1 MPISEQTDPR
11 PDEIFAELTSRAD
24 PEISEQLSRFFKT
37 GPGEYGEGDRFRGI
51 RVPVLRKTAKRYRR
65 ASRNT
70 LMALLDS
77 EFHEDRMLAVLIM
90 LERFGRE
97 GPETRRQIY
106 DIYME
111 RIDSINNWDLIDI
124 SAPHIVGPMVRD
136 GLEPQSLL
144 DELAASESIWR
155 RRIAVLATFHFIKN
169 NEVDVFLR
177 LAGRLVNDPHDL
189 MHKACG
195 WMLRETAK
203 RDRAVVE
210 AFLRQHL
217 AHMPRVMLR
226 YAIEHF
232 PAERRQEFL
241 KPQGRPDLGT

>member
-1 MPISEQTDPR
+1 MPVTEHTDPR
-11 PDEIFAELTSRAD
+11 PAEILAELTSLAH
-24 PEISEQLSRFFKT
+24 PEDAVHLSRFFKT

-51 RVPVLRKTAKRYRR
+51 RVPVLRKAAKRYRR
-65 ASRNT
+65 ASRET
-70 LMALLDS
+70 LTALLDS
-77 EFHEDRMLAVLIM
+77 EFHEDRMLAILIM
-90 LERFGRE
+90 LEQFARANSE
-97 GPETRRQIY
+97 IRRDVY
-106 DIYME
+106 DLYME
-111 RIDSINNWDLIDI
+111 RIDSINNWDLVDV
-124 SAPHIVGPMVRD
+124 SAPHIVGPMLYD

-144 DELAASESIWR
+144 NSLAVSESMWH

-177 LAGRLVNDPHDL
+177 LAERLVHDPHDL

-210 AFLRQHL
+210 EFLDQHL
-217 AHMPRVMLR
+217 DYMPRVMLR

-232 PAERRQEFL
+232 PEERRQEFL
-241 KPQGRPDLGT
+241 KGKR